1 MSFGTVSVLLAT
13 GAAMMMEVGTTRVC
27 ERNGGVFQL
36 IELYERLLRVTYFRL
51 PTAPTFQGCAPTAP
65 CTSPTFDTESTSRS
79 AFITLPS
86 NDRVSNANIDNLPSG
101 RLPPEELAVI
111 LQGAR
116 SLDAYSKKSDCFRRA
131 ANAIQTRCSD
141 LESDE
146 DERVKAAISMT
157 LCEIA
162 TAKHTSPPMEC
173 APFESDSN
181 GMYALHA
188 ESSGQCVLALSR
200 SAQYWSSYSGYL
212 REVAQLCFAFQRWND
227 IDVAKELYK
236 NASIQTMDI
245 LRYMAD
251 REKHVEQAHED
262 SRSVVKAMKAVLEQ
276 IRASSMTLG
285 SASVVAS
292 ENLGSLRGEVTFSGA
307 TSVKPI
313 QKCSTDLQPARG
325 YRLGC
330 TGTHCSRSH
339 AYCVQDR
346 CRCLWGHQSSW
357 CNPA

>member
-27 ERNGGVFQL
+27 ECNG
-36 IELYERLLRVTYFRL
+36 
-51 PTAPTFQGCAPTAP
+51 APTFQGCAPTAP
-65 CTSPTFDTESTSRS
+65 CTSPTFDTESTSWS

-212 REVAQLCFAFQRWND
+212 REV
-227 IDVAKELYK
+227 DVAKELYK

>member
-1 MSFGTVSVLLAT
+1 MIALAT
-13 GAAMMMEVGTTRVC
+13 LTLITCLPVCCGFSWVYAPSRHEKSTGTPQRPL
-27 ERNGGVFQL
+27 Q
-36 IELYERLLRVTYFRL
+36 
-51 PTAPTFQGCAPTAP
+51 
-65 CTSPTFDTESTSRS
+65 
-79 AFITLPS
+79 
-86 NDRVSNANIDNLPSG
+86 NIDG

-146 DERVKAAISMT
+146 DELVKAAISMT

-236 NASIQTMDI
+236 NASIQTTDI

-262 SRSVVKAMKAVLEQ
+262 SRSVVKAVLEQ

-292 ENLGSLRGEVTFSGA
+292 ENLGSLRGEISNQLGAIVSDVQERIALGHTRTVSKIDADVSGVINHLGA
-307 TSVKPI
+307 TLHSM
-313 QKCSTDLQPARG
+313 QLDLERTLAYHIGNAFDLVETQLLNVTRFMVRG
-325 YRLGC
+325 FDA
-330 TGTHCSRSH
+330 S
-339 AYCVQDR
+339 AK
-346 CRCLWGHQSSW
+346 
-357 CNPA
+357 